1 MVSFPRSGNTLLRAY
16 LEKIMGLTSGSDCDI
31 TKKLNKDLML
41 MGLAGEGL
49 VDKRVMI
56 VKTHYPER
64 YGKTKFYAER
74 AVLLVR
80 NPVDSIT
87 SLFNMVCTGSH
98 NRSIDDDDYLKFSQ
112 MWSEFIQQDITVWN
126 DFHEFWTNAKIPVH
140 IVRYE
145 DIVNDPK
152 PALKSLLEFIM
163 NVDDLKGTTIEA
175 NLELAISET
184 SPQIYKP
191 RLGKANAN
199 FDKFNRIQ
207 LDFITE
213 YSYKFL
219 KMFDYYD
226 LFIEKG
232 AAKIEDLSE
241 TKWDNNFIK
250 NFNDKSLKRSI
261 FLQNDCEDVTS
272 IYINYPALLLRK
284 KSEMY
289 PNGRTSHRFKN
300 ALRRRV
306 TIVDKNKEAV
316 DKTQIKDVTEV
327 DEAEQET
334 HEN

>member
-74 AVLLVR
+74 AILLVR

-98 NRSIDDDDYLKFSQ
+98 NRSIHDDDYIKFSQ

-140 IVRYE
+140 IIRYE

-152 PALKSLLEFIM
+152 PTLKSLLEFIM
-163 NVDDLKGTTIEA
+163 NVDDLKGTVIEQH
-175 NLELAISET
+175 LEMAISET
-184 SPQIYKP
+184 SP
-191 RLGKANAN
+191 
-199 FDKFNRIQ
+199 
-207 LDFITE
+207 
-213 YSYKFL
+213 
-219 KMFDYYD
+219 
-226 LFIEKG
+226 
-232 AAKIEDLSE
+232 
-241 TKWDNNFIK
+241 
-250 NFNDKSLKRSI
+250 
-261 FLQNDCEDVTS
+261 
-272 IYINYPALLLRK
+272 
-284 KSEMY
+284 
-289 PNGRTSHRFKN
+289 
-300 ALRRRV
+300 
-306 TIVDKNKEAV
+306 
-316 DKTQIKDVTEV
+316 
-327 DEAEQET
+327 
-334 HEN
+334 